1 MRRII
6 VRYVV
11 ATAVTAV
18 SLATCVFFLSAAP
31 ASAGLT
37 DLLPSLDPTPIVS
50 PVTNL
55 LSSPTPLT
63 STVDNLLSPSP
74 TPTVTGVPSVPVT
87 GTLNDTI
94 NQLTGTLGLTSPTSS
109 PDPTSGGSGGNG
121 STGTT
126 TTGSGANTAT
136 STGNGSLA
144 TGHSSGL
151 TMIDGLGVLTSG
163 ITIRSPYG
171 AIAGDAIRRAAGRA
185 LHLAG
190 PLAPPLLLG
199 CIALAVL
206 LALSRGSTSLVKID
220 TAGIAGRRWR
230 I

>member
-1 MRRII
+1 
-6 VRYVV
+6 
-11 ATAVTAV
+11 
-18 SLATCVFFLSAAP
+18 
-31 ASAGLT
+31 
-37 DLLPSLDPTPIVS
+37 
-50 PVTNL
+50 
-55 LSSPTPLT
+55 
-63 STVDNLLSPSP
+63 
-74 TPTVTGVPSVPVT
+74 
-87 GTLNDTI
+87 
-94 NQLTGTLGLTSPTSS
+94 
-109 PDPTSGGSGGNG
+109 SGGNG

-144 TGHSSGL
+144 TGSSGL
-151 TMIDGLGVLTSG
+151 TTIDGLGVLTSG
-163 ITIRSPYG
+163 ITIRSPYA